1 MPSSLAFL
9 ELFSMQA
16 KRLWGDDVD
25 VLNLFSSKKIYRLY
39 NKTLLS
45 WQNLPAKPTIHC
57 GVLSQASYT
66 LDMGSK
72 CRILTVWPF
81 KLNVI
86 HNSEIK
92 PTKVSPLMTVEKLHS
107 TFGAAWIKGK
117 KQKNKKKTKTQFK
130 VSFLNTKT
138 PSAKIIS

>member
-1 MPSSLAFL
+1 
-9 ELFSMQA
+9 
-16 KRLWGDDVD
+16 
-25 VLNLFSSKKIYRLY
+25 
-39 NKTLLS
+39 
-45 WQNLPAKPTIHC
+45 
-57 GVLSQASYT
+57 
-66 LDMGSK
+66 MGSK

-117 KQKNKKKTKTQFK
+117 KQKNKKKNKNTIQGKLSK
-130 VSFLNTKT
+130 YKNTKC
-138 PSAKIIS
+138 